1 MKVSIITA
9 TYNRGET
16 IGDTLRSLAAQT
28 YDNIEH
34 VIIDGAS
41 KDNTH
46 AVIEDLK
53 LPNTI
58 VVSEPDEGIYDA
70 WNKGLKRATGDV
82 IGFLHSDDFY
92 TDDHV
97 VADIVAAL
105 ASSGADSVFGDI
117 QFVKP
122 EDTSKVT
129 RYYSSAKFHPN
140 RFAKGYMP
148 AHPSFYAKRAVYE
161 SVGPFRTDYKIAADF
176 EHMIR
181 TLHTGGHSYAYI
193 NQPLVTMRTGGL
205 STANLNSRMTLI
217 RENVRACHDNDIRT
231 NFAKIIFNR
240 LYKLAELKL

>member
-9 TYNRGET
+9 TYNRGAT
-16 IGDTLRSLAAQT
+16 IGDTLRSLATQT

-34 VIIDGAS
+34 IIIDGAS
-41 KDNTH
+41 TDNTRT
-46 AVIEDLK
+46 VIEEQK
-53 LPNTI
+53 LPNT
-58 VVSEPDEGIYDA
+58 VFVSEPDEGIYDA
-70 WNKGLKRATGDV
+70 WNKGLKLATGDV

-97 VADIVAAL
+97 VADIVASL
-105 ASSGADSVFGDI
+105 VSSGVESVFGDI

-129 RYYSSAKFHPN
+129 RYYSSARFHPD

-148 AHPSFYAKRAVYE
+148 AHPSFYAKRALYD

-181 TLHTGGHSYAYI
+181 ALHTGEHSYTYI
-193 NQPLVTMRTGGL
+193 NQPLVTMRMGGL
-205 STANLNSRMTLI
+205 STANLNSRLTLI
-217 RENVRACHDNDIRT
+217 RENVRACRDNGITT

-240 LYKLAELKL
+240 LFKLAELKI